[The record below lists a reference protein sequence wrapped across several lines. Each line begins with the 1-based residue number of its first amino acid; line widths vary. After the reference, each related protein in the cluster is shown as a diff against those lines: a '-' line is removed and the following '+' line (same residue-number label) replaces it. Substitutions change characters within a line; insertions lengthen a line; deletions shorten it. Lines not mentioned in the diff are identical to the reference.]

1 MVQLAVDEVKVWY
14 STLESLTSDFIASKS
29 SLLSLEE
36 RLQWEKFRYDRDRDR
51 YLITRVM
58 TREVLGSYLGIEPQA
73 LRFQRS
79 PTGKP
84 ELERGLYTRHVEFNI
99 THCEGLVALALA
111 QGSVGIDA
119 EPKNRQIELD
129 VARLV
134 LTSQEQSELQSWPL
148 EHRRYRLLQYW
159 TMKEALVK
167 AMGIGFSKPLDS
179 VSVQFTAESKPQIRF
194 LQEEASESRIWFVFQ
209 SADQFADHLFSLALK
224 HPIRSTP
231 RLSFFPWLANQ

>member
-84 ELERGLYTRHVEFNI
+84 KLESGLYARHVEFNI

-119 EPKNRQIELD
+119 ER
-129 VARLV
+129 
-134 LTSQEQSELQSWPL
+134 
-148 EHRRYRLLQYW
+148 
-159 TMKEALVK
+159 
-167 AMGIGFSKPLDS
+167 
-179 VSVQFTAESKPQIRF
+179 
-194 LQEEASESRIWFVFQ
+194 
-209 SADQFADHLFSLALK
+209 
-224 HPIRSTP
+224 
-231 RLSFFPWLANQ
+231 